1 MYESHLFARC
11 TAHHAVLYWDKPA
24 AARAQ
29 QTYTVYLN
37 NQQTATT
44 DRTHYTLGG
53 LEPQTEYRVDV
64 LCGDQPVGACMLRTG
79 AEKNRCCAPAL
90 KRTASMSP
98 KPLTGPRATARPG
111 IPPPC
116 SGPLTPAVPVM
127 PSICRQVFT

>member
-64 LCGDQPVGACMLRTG
+64 LCGDQPVGACLLRIVWIMTIFQWERTQLCLYISYPVSWG
-79 AEKNRCCAPAL
+79 LTTVVHLICFLVLRKKVRAQTPEEPA
-90 KRTASMSP
+90 A
-98 KPLTGPRATARPG
+98 AA
-111 IPPPC
+111 
-116 SGPLTPAVPVM
+116 A
-127 PSICRQVFT
+127 